1 MTARTG
7 PDTKLRVAH
16 FAAAA
21 RRFVPVLLI
30 LLSVS
35 GCEKNL
41 FQAPPRGGTADVPP
55 APVTDSVLT
64 LVAQIPYGTLVQ
76 AAQSKIPQSVPVQG
90 DGHIGCVGIPHINPG
105 RLGHHTECKWI
116 GVRVC
121 VEVPDVTAPS
131 IGTTNQCAD
140 YHWHADIKT
149 DGPLVV
155 AQAGN
160 GVHVEQPLF
169 VRGQAGVGGDLAKLL
184 SLSGKNFEARLVPGL
199 DLQLDMNDKWCPV
212 LAGTPTGRWVSSAS
226 VEVVGK
232 NCLGFDF
239 GNLGHPQVCAGPINL
254 GLADVLNGQIN
265 DHRSKIQDAIAKA
278 LPCDAIRSKVEAQ
291 WHAIS
296 IKIDRADST
305 PVYLNIVPTAA
316 SFSGLVGEAQG
327 MKMTVRVA
335 AKTSLAAEPV
345 PTQIL
350 SLPPLGKTS
359 ADRSQADI
367 TLQATA
373 PYGLLLAEL
382 SKNLKGR
389 DFQQQTPAGAI
400 DVKVDDVDL
409 YPSAGSVVIGLKVQA
424 KLPGKFLNT
433 TGWVYLSG
441 LPRVEKTGTAIS
453 IDELHFATVLDN
465 AFWKAAQSLF
475 ETQILA
481 DLEAHSK
488 VDLNKQI
495 NDASDEILKAV
506 HNTNVPGL
514 KISADTP
521 SIELLDITVGP
532 KNLIASA
539 RLKMNFDMAL
549 SADLVG
555 Q

>member
-1 MTARTG
+1 MTALTG
-7 PDTKLRVAH
+7 PDTRLRVAH

-30 LLSVS
+30 LLGVS
-35 GCEKNL
+35 GCEENL
-41 FQAPPRGGTADVPP
+41 FQAPPHGGTADVPP

-90 DGHIGCVGIPHINPG
+90 DGHIGCVGVPQING
-105 RLGHHTECKWI
+105 GHVGHHTECKWI
-116 GVRVC
+116 GIRVC
-121 VEVPDVTAPS
+121 AEVPDITAPS
-131 IGTTNQCAD
+131 LEFKDQCAD

-169 VRGQAGVGGDLAKLL
+169 VRGQAGVGGDLAKVL

-212 LAGTPTGRWVSSAS
+212 LSGTPTGRWVSSAS

-232 NCLGFDF
+232 NCQGFDF
-239 GNLGHPQVCAGPINL
+239 GDLGHPQVCAGPINL

-265 DHRSKIQDAIAKA
+265 DHRSNIQDAIAKA
-278 LPCDAIRSKVEAQ
+278 LPCDALRSKVEAQ

-305 PVYLNIVPTAA
+305 PVYLNIVPTGA

-345 PTQIL
+345 ATQ
-350 SLPPLGKTS
+350 SQPLPPLGKTS

-389 DFQQQTPAGAI
+389 DFRQQTPAGAI

-409 YPSAGSVVIGLKVQA
+409 YPSAGSVV
-424 KLPGKFLNT
+424 
-433 TGWVYLSG
+433 
-441 LPRVEKTGTAIS
+441 
-453 IDELHFATVLDN
+453 
-465 AFWKAAQSLF
+465 
-475 ETQILA
+475 
-481 DLEAHSK
+481 
-488 VDLNKQI
+488 
-495 NDASDEILKAV
+495 
-506 HNTNVPGL
+506 
-514 KISADTP
+514 
-521 SIELLDITVGP
+521 
-532 KNLIASA
+532 
-539 RLKMNFDMAL
+539 
-549 SADLVG
+549 
-555 Q
+555 